1 MEFQLLQQI
10 IVEILHVDPREVTM
24 NTTFAEDLGADSL
37 DLFQIAA
44 LTDEK
49 FEIEITEDEFLN
61 IKTAGDLVKL
71 IRNKTSKPPHPAGGA
86 PHTV

>member
-10 IVEILHVDPREVTM
+10 IVEILHVDPREITT
-24 NTTFAEDLGADSL
+24 NTTFVEDLGADSL

-44 LTDEK
+44 LVDEK

-61 IKTAGDLVKL
+61 IKTAGDIVEL
-71 IRNKTSKPPHPAGGA
+71 IRHKT
-86 PHTV
+86 TNRT